1 MHLCSVSSSFA
12 NKKDVPFDIL
22 QIFQLNLLNT
32 VQLFGSL
39 GLLGVCFVESSC
51 FSSGSKENKA
61 VLLALLKPKV
71 GPWKKKKKVLL
82 GRVWRLAFMKQLEM
96 KHTALILSS
105 CSWSCCTFRKFII
118 RWLYPQCFPCSSLYN
133 QQFIFLS
140 LEKKTQQQNPQLQRK
155 KRGRKYKQEWLEICL
170 IASSPCKKR
179 INQMLSFL
187 HIPANFCWSIALF
200 YHSSF
205 PLCCTSFLFTVFIF
219 PVNFFFSL
227 ASRAPSFL

>member
-51 FSSGSKENKA
+51 FSSSSKENKA
-61 VLLALLKPKV
+61 ILLALLKPKV
-71 GPWKKKKKVLL
+71 GPWKKKINVLL

-140 LEKKTQQQNPQLQRK
+140 LGKKKPTTKRTTTKKEEGEKMQAGMTWN
-155 KRGRKYKQEWLEICL
+155 
-170 IASSPCKKR
+170 
-179 INQMLSFL
+179 MLNS
-187 HIPANFCWSIALF
+187 C
-200 YHSSF
+200 
-205 PLCCTSFLFTVFIF
+205 
-219 PVNFFFSL
+219 FSL
-227 ASRAPSFL
+227 

>member
-1 MHLCSVSSSFA
+1 MHLCSASCSFA

-39 GLLGVCFVESSC
+39 GLFGVCFVESSC

-61 VLLALLKPKV
+61 VLLVLLKPKV
-71 GPWKKKKKVLL
+71 GPWKKKNVLL
-82 GRVWRLAFMKQLEM
+82 GGVWRLAFMKQLEM

-118 RWLYPQCFPCSSLYN
+118 RWLYPQCFPCSTLYN

-140 LEKKTQQQNPQLQRK
+140 LGKNTPTTKNQQQNPQLQRK
-155 KRGRKYKQEWLEICL
+155 KRGRKYKQEW
-170 IASSPCKKR
+170 
-179 INQMLSFL
+179 NM
-187 HIPANFCWSIALF
+187 HNG
-200 YHSSF
+200 
-205 PLCCTSFLFTVFIF
+205 
-219 PVNFFFSL
+219 FFSL
-227 ASRAPSFL
+227 QKKNKSDVVISAHTSKLLLIHCPFLSQ